1 MTQDDT
7 EPDRLPPTDDQLE
20 TMLTPDEYHALRSR
34 ERDHLMAAAI
44 HAAKHGAIPS
54 TRGLTESVGRLTGHT
69 PSPETTQAALDGL
82 ADAGL
87 VERRDGEPT
96 PNARGVAVTSEGER
110 VLAYGAARLD
120 AAATVE

>member
-1 MTQDDT
+1 MTV
-7 EPDRLPPTDDQLE
+7 E
-20 TMLTPDEYHALRSR
+20 LTPDEYHALRSR

-87 VERRDGEPT
+87 VERRNGEPT
-96 PNARGVAVTSEGER
+96 PNARGVAVTSDGER

>member
-1 MTQDDT
+1 MTVTLDV
-7 EPDRLPPTDDQLE
+7 
-20 TMLTPDEYHALRSR
+20 DEYHALRSR

-44 HAAKHGAIPS
+44 HAAQHDTIPS
-54 TRGLTESVGRLTGHT
+54 TRGLTETVGRLTGSM
-69 PSPETTQAALDGL
+69 PSYETTQAALDGL

-96 PNARGVAVTSEGER
+96 TQARGVAVTATGRR

-120 AAATVE
+120 AAATAD

>member
-1 MTQDDT
+1 MTVN
-7 EPDRLPPTDDQLE
+7 
-20 TMLTPDEYHALRSR
+20 LTPDEYHALRSR

-44 HAAKHGAIPS
+44 HAAKHDTIPS
-54 TRGLTESVGRLTGHT
+54 TRGLSSTVDKLTGGT
-69 PSPETTQAALDGL
+69 VSYDTTQAAVDGL
-82 ADAGL
+82 SERGL

-96 PNARGVAVTSEGER
+96 PNARGVAVTSDGQR